1 MHAASQATKT
11 ITCVAANETKIFDV
25 KRGERISFAVGR
37 SFMFFEC
44 ILSPCK
50 KKVHLEKLIKTKHLG
65 EVDDLQVSRLS
76 TGNAPTT
83 RCCGRHQKHKITTP
97 SRLLRLFASS
107 NFANERHFAFHRGGK
122 KPHLRHTFQ
131 ISTGLDWVTMF

>member
-1 MHAASQATKT
+1 MHVASQATKT
-11 ITCVAANETKIFDV
+11 ITVATNETKIFDV
-25 KRGERISFAVGR
+25 KRGERILFAVGR

-83 RCCGRHQKHKITTP
+83 RRCGRHQKHTNTTT
-97 SRLLRLFASS
+97 SRLLFFFATS
-107 NFANERHFAFHRGGK
+107 NFVIERHFTFYRGGK
-122 KPHLRHTFQ
+122 KPH
-131 ISTGLDWVTMF
+131 